1 LKVDEKNAQSLKE
14 IAEMMREFNASRKW
28 SEVEAVTVDQPEV
41 QNRAIRTSR
50 TMKSIMELE
59 CLYGSE
65 IQGDDVVEH
74 SAGRNLISD

>member
-1 LKVDEKNAQSLKE
+1 
-14 IAEMMREFNASRKW
+14 MMREFNASRKW
-28 SEVEAVTVDQPEV
+28 SEVEAVTVDKPEL
-41 QNRAIRTSR
+41 QNRAKRIRTSP

-65 IQGDDVVEH
+65 MQGDDVVEH